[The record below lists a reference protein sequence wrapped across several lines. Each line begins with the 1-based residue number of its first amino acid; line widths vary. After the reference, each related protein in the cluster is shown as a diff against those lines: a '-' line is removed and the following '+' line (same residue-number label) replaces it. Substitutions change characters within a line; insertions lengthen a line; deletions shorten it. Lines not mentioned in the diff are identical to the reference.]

1 MIEIEKVCVDFPAA
15 RGSTSATRAVEDV
28 TLRIAPGE
36 IFGIVGTSG
45 AGKSTLLRTLN
56 ALQRPS
62 QGRVKIN
69 GVAISALEGITLRK
83 ARQRIGMIFQH
94 FNLMHTRT
102 VAQNVAFSLKAAGW
116 ERSKIAP
123 RVAEIL
129 QLVGLSDKASR
140 YPVQLSGGQKQRV
153 GIARAIANHPDV
165 LLCDE
170 PTSALDLETSAT
182 ILALLK
188 QINEQLGI
196 TIVLITHE
204 MNVIKSICD
213 RVAVMSGG
221 KVVEEDDVFDI
232 FAHPQHPFTRQLVAH
247 TLNLTLPERLQQHL
261 PGQLLK
267 ILFIGDSAE
276 QPVLSDAAVKFGVAV
291 NILHGKIEYI
301 GERALGILVVQ
312 LTSVENPAAVSDAVD
327 YIRNRTAQVEV
338 IRG

>member
-1 MIEIEKVCVDFPAA
+1 MIEIDNVCVDFPAG
-15 RGSTSATRAVEDV
+15 RGPTTRAVDDV
-28 TLRIAPGE
+28 SLRIAPGE

-62 QGRVKIN
+62 QGSIRIN
-69 GVAISALEGITLRK
+69 GVEISALEGVTLRR

-116 ERSKIAP
+116 ERAKIAP

-129 QLVGLSDKASR
+129 QLVGLADKANR

-188 QINEQLGI
+188 QINDTLGI

-204 MNVIKSICD
+204 MNVIKTICD
-213 RVAVMSGG
+213 RVAV
-221 KVVEEDDVFDI
+221 K
-232 FAHPQHPFTRQLVAH
+232 
-247 TLNLTLPERLQQHL
+247 
-261 PGQLLK
+261 
-267 ILFIGDSAE
+267 
-276 QPVLSDAAVKFGVAV
+276 
-291 NILHGKIEYI
+291 
-301 GERALGILVVQ
+301 
-312 LTSVENPAAVSDAVD
+312 
-327 YIRNRTAQVEV
+327 
-338 IRG
+338 